1 MKACND
7 EKKNCPCNCVFNF
20 YPPCRFKKP
29 LTLFIDCCLNM
40 PEAFFNLAPHVI
52 EMIGSKVVLPFD
64 LSVPAREARDTCIAR
79 VEGTQYLTSY
89 Y

>member
-1 MKACND
+1 
-7 EKKNCPCNCVFNF
+7 
-20 YPPCRFKKP
+20 
-29 LTLFIDCCLNM
+29 M